1 MSDANG
7 IPKGMSQSH
16 VFGVDG
22 TWVGQS
28 ARTNYWSEDIDPSV
42 AAMTTSLAV
51 FYSWAP
57 TDLQQHI

>member
-1 MSDANG
+1 
-7 IPKGMSQSH
+7 MSQSH

-22 TWVGQS
+22 TWVEQS
-28 ARTNYWSEDIDPSV
+28 ARPNYWSEDIDPSV

-51 FYSWAP
+51 FHSWAP